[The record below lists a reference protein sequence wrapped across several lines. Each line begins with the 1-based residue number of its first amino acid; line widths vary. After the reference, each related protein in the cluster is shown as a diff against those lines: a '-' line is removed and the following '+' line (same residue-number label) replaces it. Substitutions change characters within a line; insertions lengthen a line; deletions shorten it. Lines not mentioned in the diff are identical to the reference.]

1 MKNLFICHRPY
12 HILRSADIINK
23 LYLDEGVQNFLI
35 SYNVINVNTNN
46 YHSQQSISVLDR
58 YFTKRIDL
66 ARNDD
71 ISIWNIFK
79 FRQYYKKK
87 IDSYKTIVDQY
98 SDFDNIYFFSDMEKP
113 IEILVGM
120 LKEKKKYGANI
131 TIVDEGY
138 AAYYKARPYWKTIVK
153 SIIVKC
159 GNFKYLNH
167 SANYGQSNLYTAAM
181 ATFPKL
187 CVFRKVPIV
196 TMTPLDKTFLSNIHS
211 TYKIPINV
219 NTKYII
225 YLSTVIDVEFGVSPE
240 SEINVLKQMI
250 LIADKYGCQ
259 FYIKP
264 HPIQEVSYYTQNGDI
279 SNHVLISPL
288 PAEVF
293 FSENATI
300 VSVGSSS
307 LINAK
312 MQGVRAIDLTKLFR
326 IETGLPSFDIF
337 TPKDFEE
344 YEQFV
349 KE

>member
-12 HILRSADIINK
+12 HILRSADIIHK
-23 LYLDEGVQNFLI
+23 LYFNEDGLNVLI
-35 SYNVINVNTNN
+35 NYNVINVNTNN
-46 YHSQQSISVLDR
+46 YQSQQSISVLDK
-58 YFTKRIDL
+58 YFTKRINI

-87 IDSYKTIVDQY
+87 VDSYKAIVNQY
-98 SDFDNIYFFSDMEKP
+98 SDFDNIYFFSDLEKP

-120 LKEKKKYGANI
+120 LKEKKKNGANI
-131 TIVDEGY
+131 IIVDEGY
-138 AAYYKARPYWKTIVK
+138 AAYYNARPFWKTIVK
-153 SIIVKC
+153 AIIVYC

-187 CVFRKVPIV
+187 CVFRNVPI
-196 TMTPLDKTFLSNIHS
+196 TKMIPLDKNFLSHVLRSYN
-211 TYKIPINV
+211 IPINV
-219 NTKYII
+219 NNKYII
-225 YLSTVIDVEFGVSPE
+225 YLSTVIDMEYGVLPE
-240 SEINVLKQMI
+240 TEIRVLKQMM
-250 LIADKYGCQ
+250 LIADKYGYQ

-264 HPIQEVSYYTQNGDI
+264 HPIQDSNYYIHDNEI

-288 PAEVF
+288 PAEIF

-312 MQGVRAIDLTKLFR
+312 MQGVRAMDLSKLFR

-337 TPKDFEE
+337 SPKDLEE